1 MRHRARWLARLG
13 LCLCLALAAI
23 WAASLRWG
31 VRYERGRIGFNLYDG
46 GCVVWI
52 VKVPDGRGQG
62 LHINDVTIRRR
73 SWMPTLPCTFS
84 NPREDC
90 LSVPLWMPLVLLAVV
105 TAALLRVSRKADP
118 DRCATCEY
126 DLRGNQSGRCPE
138 CGVSASGSDPHP
150 AG

>member
-1 MRHRARWLARLG
+1 MRRRARWLARLG

-23 WAASLRWG
+23 WATSLRWG

-52 VKVPDGRGQG
+52 VKAPDGRGQG
-62 LHINDVTIRRR
+62 LHVNDVTIRRH
-73 SWMPTLPCTFS
+73 SWMPTLLRTFS

-90 LSVPLWMPLVLLAVV
+90 LSVPLWMPLVLLAAI
-105 TAALLRVSRKADP
+105 TAALLWVSRGSDP
-118 DRCATCEY
+118 DRCATCGY

-138 CGVSASGSDPHP
+138 CGVSARSGAPPS